1 MYYKNAPVSPPNS
14 ENKKKAR
21 SDDMSIDY
29 DKAIQ
34 EDIKEMQNIR
44 NYLKTHKLTWREK
57 IKLIQDVAR
66 RSNEKIRLALNDK
79 DV

>member
-1 MYYKNAPVSPPNS
+1 
-14 ENKKKAR
+14 
-21 SDDMSIDY
+21 MSIDY
-29 DKAIQ
+29 DKEFVETI
-34 EDIKEMQNIR
+34 EEMRNIR
-44 NYLKTHKLTWREK
+44 HYLKTHKLSWREK

>member
-1 MYYKNAPVSPPNS
+1 
-14 ENKKKAR
+14 
-21 SDDMSIDY
+21 MSIDY

-34 EDIKEMQNIR
+34 EDIKEMQNLR
-44 NYLKTHKLTWREK
+44 YYLKTHKLSWREK

>member
-1 MYYKNAPVSPPNS
+1 MA
-14 ENKKKAR
+14 
-21 SDDMSIDY
+21 IDY

-34 EDIKEMQNIR
+34 EDIKEMQNLR
-44 NYLKTHKLTWREK
+44 HYLKTHKLTWREK
-57 IKLIQDVAR
+57 RKLIQEVTR

>member
-1 MYYKNAPVSPPNS
+1 
-14 ENKKKAR
+14 
-21 SDDMSIDY
+21 MSIDY

-34 EDIKEMQNIR
+34 EDIKEMQNLR
-44 NYLKTHKLTWREK
+44 YYLKTHKLSWREK
-57 IKLIQDVAR
+57 IKLIQDTVQ

>member
-1 MYYKNAPVSPPNS
+1 MA
-14 ENKKKAR
+14 
-21 SDDMSIDY
+21 IDY

-34 EDIKEMQNIR
+34 EDIKEMQNLR
-44 NYLKTHKLTWREK
+44 YYLKTHKLSWREK
-57 IKLIQDVAR
+57 IKLIQDTVQ

>member
-1 MYYKNAPVSPPNS
+1 
-14 ENKKKAR
+14 
-21 SDDMSIDY
+21 MSIDY

-34 EDIKEMQNIR
+34 EDIEEMKR
-44 NYLKTHKLTWREK
+44 LRYYLKTHKLTWREK
-57 IKLIQDVAR
+57 IKLMQDIVR

>member
-1 MYYKNAPVSPPNS
+1 
-14 ENKKKAR
+14 
-21 SDDMSIDY
+21 MSIDY

-34 EDIKEMQNIR
+34 EDIKEMQELR
-44 NYLKTHKLTWREK
+44 HYLKTHKLSWREK

>member
-1 MYYKNAPVSPPNS
+1 
-14 ENKKKAR
+14 
-21 SDDMSIDY
+21 MSIDY

-34 EDIKEMQNIR
+34 EDIKEIYNIR
-44 NYLKTHKLTWREK
+44 HYLKTHKLSWREK

>member
-1 MYYKNAPVSPPNS
+1 
-14 ENKKKAR
+14 
-21 SDDMSIDY
+21 MSIDY

-34 EDIKEMQNIR
+34 EDIKEMQNLR
-44 NYLKTHKLTWREK
+44 HYLKTHKLSWREK

-66 RSNEKIRLALNDK
+66 RNNEKIRLALNDK

>member
-1 MYYKNAPVSPPNS
+1 MA
-14 ENKKKAR
+14 
-21 SDDMSIDY
+21 IDY

-34 EDIKEMQNIR
+34 EDIEEMKRIR
-44 NYLKTHKLTWREK
+44 YYLKTHKLTWREK
-57 IKLIQDVAR
+57 RKLIQEVIR

>member
-1 MYYKNAPVSPPNS
+1 MA
-14 ENKKKAR
+14 
-21 SDDMSIDY
+21 IDY

-44 NYLKTHKLTWREK
+44 YYLKTHKLSWREK